1 MDRRAFLRALGFGTV
16 VAAAAATSVL
26 DLERL
31 LWVPGEKTIF
41 LPTARHDMFTPEWVS
56 QEWLRVLKHQLAFST
71 HINREYDAKFQGL
84 VTAQAHTIEVRLP
97 SRFHAVH
104 A

>member
-16 VAAAAATSVL
+16 AAAAAATSVF

-41 LPTARHDMFTPEWVS
+41 LPSAPAIPAAVS
-56 QEWLRVLKHQLAFST
+56 DPLTGISIRFIQHWDIQLDTRPTRFDDFIRT
-71 HINREYDAKFQGL
+71 HEIRRPRPPNN
-84 VTAQAHTIEVRLP
+84 
-97 SRFHAVH
+97 
-104 A
+104 